1 MNASISGV
9 TTWLEIALAPHMQQD
24 GARVLKH
31 HAEAREDG
39 SQWFALSVNGRLLHA
54 GGGGLTLLKGH
65 ATVSRFLHLIG
76 LSGCRDGEPLAQDTL
91 PLDSACRLCISED
104 ESHPAFGQVAL
115 ENE

>member
-1 MNASISGV
+1 MNTTGRGV

-24 GARVLKH
+24 GAVVLKH
-31 HAEAREDG
+31 RAEAREDG

-54 GGGGLTLLKGH
+54 SGGGLTLLKGP

-76 LSGCRDGEPLAQDTL
+76 LAGCRDGDPLEHGAVAFDG
-91 PLDSACRLCISED
+91 ACRLYISED
-104 ESHPAFGQVAL
+104 ETHPAFGQVAL